1 MSRGLLAIASL
12 VAVACGAVT
21 SRCAADGFLG
31 MDRADLAGW
40 TGAYFGVNLGGGYA
54 RVSTTGLPGA
64 GASSENLFGFVG
76 GGQAGANWQT
86 GSTVVGFECDI
97 QGADQ
102 NHKTTNA
109 AFAVTDSITYFGSA
123 RGRLGLGVDRWLPY
137 VTGGWGY
144 GGWSSTPRS
153 PVSRQRA

>member
-1 MSRGLLAIASL
+1 
-12 VAVACGAVT
+12 
-21 SRCAADGFLG
+21 

-40 TGAYFGVNLGGGYA
+40 TGAYFGANLGGGYA

-64 GASSENLFGFVG
+64 GASSENLTGFVG

-109 AFAVTDSITYFGSA
+109 SFAVTDSITYFGSA
-123 RGRLGLGVDRWLPY
+123 RGRLGLGVDRWLP
-137 VTGGWGY
+137 
-144 GGWSSTPRS
+144 
-153 PVSRQRA
+153 